1 MKALK
6 SVQAAGYC
14 ADVAVQV
21 KTLVAHE
28 TQRNAVKSADNNPIC
43 RAHSFSADSKW
54 SWSMAQPSAWEWR
67 QQNAAKSAEHLK
79 TPKPI
84 GRPAQLSC
92 GPPDEAAAC
101 NSQALQQ
108 EPGQPRER
116 ASAGS
121 ADACGWKHGAPA
133 QELQQAR
140 AQEGQAAGLN
150 TAQMLRTM
158 AGKCVSVGKGALAG
172 LVTRSPS
179 MRVSKRLKFSGPE
192 AGAKQDVGVLRS
204 PACASALA
212 AFTAQL
218 AKPDLARR
226 QMQSQAA
233 ADAGAAGVAASC
245 GGVSV
250 EVREVHVSR
259 TAGSPQQ
266 QAGQGGAPAQQQGG
280 GTDPARYWIITFT
293 SIMGLAML
301 SHEIVVTLAS
311 TAFDLKLQCC
321 IN

>member
-6 SVQAAGYC
+6 SVQAAGYR

-21 KTLVAHE
+21 KTLLAHE

-67 QQNAAKSAEHLK
+67 QQNAAKGAEHLK
-79 TPKPI
+79 TPKPV

-92 GPPDEAAAC
+92 GLPDDEAAAC
-101 NSQALQQ
+101 SSQALQQ
-108 EPGQPRER
+108 KPGQLGVN
-116 ASAGS
+116 ASGSS
-121 ADACGWKHGAPA
+121 ADVCGWKHGAPA
-133 QELQQAR
+133 QETQQAR

-150 TAQMLRTM
+150 PAQMIRTM
-158 AGKCVSVGKGALAG
+158 AGRCVSVGKGALAG
-172 LVTRSPS
+172 LVTRPPS

-192 AGAKQDVGVLRS
+192 ASAKQDAGGLHS

-218 AKPDLARR
+218 AQPDLAQK

-233 ADAGAAGVAASC
+233 AGAAGAAASC

-250 EVREVHVSR
+250 EVREVHVSS
-259 TAGSPQQ
+259 TAGSSQQ

-280 GTDPARYWIITFT
+280 GSDPAR
-293 SIMGLAML
+293 
-301 SHEIVVTLAS
+301 
-311 TAFDLKLQCC
+311 
-321 IN
+321 